1 MNFISTFDQVFL
13 INTVMNIAFSLF
25 VFIAGGTSIVKL
37 ARFYNECN
45 RIERRAFI
53 FAVCIAAL
61 CVVSVSVVSISVSA
75 EGTTTALYWYTIIG
89 GLFHGLTFSKL
100 KGDFLRA

>member
-25 VFIAGGTSIVKL
+25 VFIAGGSAVTRAS
-37 ARFYNECN
+37 RFYNECN

-53 FAVCIAAL
+53 FAVCVAAL